1 MKGKSRR
8 NICLLAALL
17 LAGALLFGCA
27 AGKSEQGAAAPGQ
40 SANGAQDIGMTEES
54 TAVRPEQKNASQ
66 KLIYTGNIEVETQ
79 RFEEDFRLLKQK
91 VSDLGGYLSAE
102 SVSGTAPVAYGD
114 PGRRGEL
121 TARIPTEKFQQFLDE
136 TNGQLDVVYK
146 NINVEDVTEHYY
158 DKEARIEL
166 LELRY
171 AKLEEHLKAATKME
185 DIITLEAKMGEI
197 LSELDK
203 LKGARRHLDNQ
214 VEYSTLT
221 IALCETVSASSVG
234 TSKKGVGSR
243 MGEAFSGTLR
253 SLGVF
258 FENFAVFLVGSL
270 PVLLILGVVA
280 LAVVFSVRA
289 AKKRKAQKKTDPEQK
304 VHQ

>member
-1 MKGKSRR
+1 MKGKSKRS
-8 NICLLAALL
+8 ICLLAALL
-17 LAGALLFGCA
+17 LAAALLFGCA
-27 AGKSEQGAAAPGQ
+27 ADKSDQGAAAPGQ
-40 SANGAQDIGMTEES
+40 SANGAQDVGMTEES
-54 TAVRPEQKNASQ
+54 TAVRPEQKNTNQ

-79 RFEEDFRLLKQK
+79 QFEDDFQMLKQK
-91 VSDLGGYLSAE
+91 VSEMGGYLSGE
-102 SVSGTAPVAYGD
+102 SVSGTVPVAYGD

-136 TNGQLDVVYK
+136 TAGQLDVVYK
-146 NINVEDVTEHYY
+146 NIDVEDVIERYY
-158 DKEARIEL
+158 DNEARIEL

-197 LSELDK
+197 LSELDE
-203 LKGARRHLDNQ
+203 LKGTRRHLDNQ

-221 IALCETVSASSVG
+221 IALTEAVSASSVG

-258 FENFAVFLVGSL
+258 FENFAIFLVGSL

-280 LAVVFSVRA
+280 VIVIFSVRT
-289 AKKRKAQKKTDPEQK
+289 AKKRKARKKQNSN
-304 VHQ
+304 Q